1 MQRRVSGQGF
11 QWSHYGRNR
20 GQTCKFQSLNPKG
33 TLMRTILG
41 LRGRGKE
48 ESQREVMR
56 LTIAIAAGMSPV
68 GGMEEAPVP
77 CPKLYSP
84 EGYSPGWLP
93 EHPRGG
99 REWPGKW
106 VRPRAMQEKGWL
118 SEWGL
123 ACEGSW
129 GLSTTCLLKYAHHQ
143 GRGKRSPELTA
154 LRWEERGFKI
164 EIPEKERYI
173 SDTPATMIILLSA
186 ACCVITA
193 KLTPFSS
200 SWSLPGR

>member
-41 LRGRGKE
+41 LGGRGKE

-77 CPKLYSP
+77 CPEPYSP
-84 EGYSPGWLP
+84 EVYSPG
-93 EHPRGG
+93 
-99 REWPGKW
+99 
-106 VRPRAMQEKGWL
+106 
-118 SEWGL
+118 
-123 ACEGSW
+123 
-129 GLSTTCLLKYAHHQ
+129 
-143 GRGKRSPELTA
+143 
-154 LRWEERGFKI
+154 
-164 EIPEKERYI
+164 
-173 SDTPATMIILLSA
+173 
-186 ACCVITA
+186 
-193 KLTPFSS
+193 
-200 SWSLPGR
+200 